1 MSQYLV
7 DQYAE
12 SNVHPI
18 GLSGDIYPPNE
29 VSVAR
34 NITKYQPRSINN
46 NATAHATICNLSG
59 QIEFNFN
66 TSNMQ
71 WLDLF
76 DSYFI
81 TRYTMVNAG
90 ANTGKIYHLT
100 QNLIGQAYLYVNG
113 VQVAFTNNWSVA
125 SKINKRMQFSK
136 QYNETVHEINYRADV
151 VTVPIDAVTVAT
163 GGYTDKENLDG
174 FFIRDKHSCWIPP
187 NCEIRLVII
196 VDPAAYGKAS
206 RGVAGAASTATYLIN
221 SIEFVASSLIR
232 NIPGPIG
239 EWVLKLVTNSIT
251 TSTVALDCNRQ
262 LTVSPNIMKVAIA
275 FQDSAFSTLALNKVN
290 AGDFLRHATQT
301 ERTDASLAITP
312 DPGAQ
317 SLQTLQLQLGS
328 IVNPPQAYNLATNL
342 HREVYEQ
349 YMQLTGKSKVQE
361 SSESFVDWCT
371 EPIFLFDFPRPDEDK
386 STNLIVRATR
396 MGNLTPLMHVVE
408 MDLSVI
414 SMKFDP
420 TSGAVI
426 ETTVN

>member
-1 MSQYLV
+1 
-7 DQYAE
+7 
-12 SNVHPI
+12 
-18 GLSGDIYPPNE
+18 
-29 VSVAR
+29 
-34 NITKYQPRSINN
+34 
-46 NATAHATICNLSG
+46 
-59 QIEFNFN
+59 
-66 TSNMQ
+66 
-71 WLDLF
+71 
-76 DSYFI
+76 
-81 TRYTMVNAG
+81 MVNAG